1 MKDGPSSQDSTE
13 PWDTTFNRATNAYKD
28 RDKSKPPTSAG
39 RVSGFGTSMKF
50 VEYYSSDPEK
60 RKERRKMKRDNTAE
74 VVELRKKVESL
85 EKQIVDSSTVD
96 KLVDERIRTLIP
108 PGLFE
113 GLAAWNAGGQQGP
126 IHVPS
131 FSGSNSTMNRAVS
144 PDLVTPPNATLQQ
157 SVPFVAPTPP
167 PAKDTEA
174 PPPERPEENV
184 RPAAGTGA
192 LVSTLAEINAIDKV
206 TN

>member
-1 MKDGPSSQDSTE
+1 MTTKD
-13 PWDTTFNRATNAYKD
+13 K
-28 RDKSKPPTSAG
+28 
-39 RVSGFGTSMKF
+39 
-50 VEYYSSDPEK
+50 VE
-60 RKERRKMKRDNTAE
+60 
-74 VVELRKKVESL
+74 VLELRKKVESL
-85 EKQIVDSSTVD
+85 EQQKVDSSTVD
-96 KLVDERIRTLIP
+96 KLVDERIRAIIP
-108 PGLFE
+108 PGLPE
-113 GLAAWNAGGQQGP
+113 GLAAWNAGGQRGP

-131 FSGSNSTMNRAVS
+131 FSGSNSTMNQAVS
-144 PDLVTPPNATLQQ
+144 PDLVISTANAALQPP
-157 SVPFVAPTPP
+157 VPFVAPTPP